1 MKSLAEKELEEFDK
15 VFKALA
21 HPTRRHILVVLMS
34 HNDEMNAGDIV
45 KAFNYKWP
53 TITRHLKQLEDANL
67 LSVSKQG
74 TQNLYSFKRNSMTNT
89 LEKWINWFK

>member
-34 HNDEMNAGDIV
+34 RNDKMAAGEIVNA
-45 KAFNYKWP
+45 FHYKWP
-53 TITRHLKQLEDANL
+53 TITRHLKQLEQADL
-67 LSVSKQG
+67 VSVKKSG
-74 TQNLYSFKRNSMTNT
+74 TQNLYSFNRKLMTT
-89 LEKWINWFK
+89 ILENWLNWFK